1 MLEVFRVFLRL
12 GLTSFGGPIA
22 HLGYFRDEF
31 VRRRGWLDEAHYA
44 QLLAICQ
51 FLPGPA
57 SSQLGFAI
65 GLARAGWR
73 GGLAAFAGFTLP
85 SALAMFA
92 LALSAPHWIAHPA
105 GVALV
110 HGLKL
115 VAVAVVAYG
124 VWGMAR
130 SLTPDWRRRLIAIA
144 AGVAIAGV
152 GGPWMQL
159 LAVAAGGAAGLAL
172 CRAPLLAG
180 ADGSIPNFAP
190 GYGRGVALA
199 CLVTFAL
206 GLGAA
211 LLWSGGP
218 ASLAGLAAAC
228 YRAGALVFGGGHVV
242 LPLLEQRLVATG
254 WLELDRFLLGYG
266 AAQALPGPMF
276 ALAAYVGAAL
286 PLPTPAPWRALV
298 ALLALFL
305 PGLLLVAAAL
315 PLWSAWMR
323 RAWAARAV
331 AGINAAVV
339 GLLAAALFDPIARQA
354 IGEARDLGIVAVAVA
369 MLAWRRLPVL
379 AAVAWCVLAA
389 LGSAWPWP
397 P

>member
-1 MLEVFRVFLRL
+1 MLEVFWVFLRL

-22 HLGYFRDEF
+22 HLGYFREEF
-31 VRRRGWLDEAHYA
+31 VRRRGWLDEAGFA

-65 GLARAGWR
+65 GLLRAGWR
-73 GGLAAFAGFTLP
+73 GALAAFVGFTLP
-85 SALAMFA
+85 SALLMFA
-92 LALSAPHWIAHPA
+92 LALSAPHWIAHPTGA
-105 GVALV
+105 ALV

-115 VAVAVVAYG
+115 VAVAVVAHG

-130 SLTPDWRRRLIAIA
+130 SLTPDWRRRLIALA
-144 AGVAIAGV
+144 SALAIALI
-152 GGPWMQL
+152 GGAWVQL
-159 LAVAAGGAAGLAL
+159 LAVAAGGAAGLAW
-172 CRAPLLAG
+172 CRAPVAESTP
-180 ADGSIPNFAP
+180 AAPMFAP
-190 GYGRGVALA
+190 GHGRGVALL
-199 CLVTFAL
+199 CLTLFAL

-242 LPLLEQRLVATG
+242 LPLLEQRLVASG
-254 WLELDRFLLGYG
+254 WLDLDRFLLGYG
-266 AAQALPGPMF
+266 AAQAMPGPMF
-276 ALAAYVGAAL
+276 SLAAYLGAAL
-286 PLPTPAPWRALV
+286 PLATPAPWRALA

-339 GLLAAALFDPIARQA
+339 GLLAAALYDPIVRQG
-354 IGEARDLGIVAVAVA
+354 IGEVRDLAIVAVGIAL
-369 MLAWRRLPVL
+369 LARTRLPAL
-379 AAVAWCVLAA
+379 AAIAWCVLAA
-389 LGSAWPWP
+389 LASAWLWP
-397 P
+397 RA